1 MARFVALSGGAYALT
16 VPKNGVGAS
25 QIKKDGVG
33 ASEIKAGA
41 VRSPEVRNFS
51 LLAEDFRRGQLRAG
65 PQGPAGEPGPR
76 GPTGEPGPRA
86 PVGEPGRQGPAG
98 TARAYGLVDANG
110 TLNAQ
115 RSFRVADVVKFGT
128 GLYCVSSTPA
138 SMSLRSPRSL
148 PRLALRILFRSASSP
163 AAAAIAGFPESK
175 CVLSPP
181 DRPS

>member
-1 MARFVALSGGAYALT
+1 MLAWFRAPLTFANVVSLMARFVAPSGGAYALT

-51 LLAEDFRRGQLRAG
+51 LLAEDFRRGQLRAR

-76 GPTGEPGPRA
+76 GPTGEPGPRG

-98 TARAYGLVDANG
+98 TARAYGLVNANG

-128 GLYCVSSTPA
+128 GLYCVFLDPSIDVSTISAVASPA
-138 SMSLRSPRSL
+138 SPENPFDQR
-148 PRLALRILFRSASSP
+148 P
-163 AAAAIAGFPESK
+163 A
-175 CVLSPP
+175 
-181 DRPS
+181 RRRQR